1 LLGVASAGN
10 YNVSVVVGGTAA
22 LASTNNQLVSL
33 NKQVAAISNHSN
45 AQVLPEL
52 QQTKAEMNTNLVNT
66 EWLLL
71 KLQK

>member
-45 AQVLPEL
+45 AQVLPQL
-52 QQTKAEMNTNLVNT
+52 QQTNAEMNNNLVNT

-71 KLQK
+71 KLHK